1 MKRLTMILM
10 VFAVGVI
17 PFLFTSCD
25 DSNDDGDYYY
35 YYNPWDAGFSWNN
48 PWWYHYNNGGYD
60 WNNYYDSGR
69 EDQGDNILAE
79 AQVLN
84 GEWRGVMQYVP
95 AKSQTTTKFN
105 CDMTFTQYNQNS
117 INGTGIEVDASGDES
132 QTLHF
137 KWYIDERNGDIYIK
151 YDSGYTFV
159 MDAQSSQ
166 RGFSLSEGDYFD
178 GYMIGSNT
186 NDMAYIQL
194 DRVTVNTADDVTRAA
209 AGQHRFFGSTNLI
222 KPKMNAPSKLIKR

>member
-1 MKRLTMILM
+1 MRKLTMILM
-10 VFAVGVI
+10 VFVVGTI

-25 DSNDDGDYYY
+25 NSDDGVC
-35 YYNPWDAGFSWNN
+35 YYNPWDAGFNWNN
-48 PWWYHYNNGGYD
+48 PWWYHYNNGDYD
-60 WNNYYDSGR
+60 WNNYYDNGR
-69 EDQGDNILAE
+69 EDQGDYILAE

-84 GEWRGVMQYVP
+84 GEWSGVMQYVS
-95 AKSQTTTKFN
+95 AKSKTTTKFN
-105 CDMTFTQYNQNS
+105 CDMTFTQYDQNS

-137 KWYIDERNGDIYIK
+137 RWYIDERNGDIYIK
-151 YDSGYTFV
+151 YDSGTTFV

-166 RGFSLSEGDYFD
+166 RGLSLREGDYFD

-194 DRVTVNTADDVTRAA
+194 DRVTANNAIAADVSRAA
-209 AGQHRFFGSTNLI
+209 ASQHRFFGSTNLI